1 MTIFPKW
8 LLNTDKIPNPKG
20 SCPKMLKK
28 FPGNGCMDDLLFY
41 VFFNSISVTDY
52 VRVIM
57 MELFLRLER
66 SPPRSWGGIKPGM
79 DNLPLHVL
87 SNSISIISHPPAP
100 GGIKPEKDNPRP
112 PLQGESNQEWI
123 ICHFTFFQTV
133 YRSYQ
138 DDEGMMMKGC
148 VKWNTVYDKE
158 DFSHGSPRPAGQ
170 RLTH

>member
-20 SCPKMLKK
+20 PFPKMLKK
-28 FPGNGCMDDLLFY
+28 IPGNGFMDDLRFY
-41 VFFNSISVTDY
+41 VLFNCISVTDY

-57 MELFLRLER
+57 MELLLRLER
-66 SPPRSWGGIKPGM
+66 FPPPLQEKSNLGWITCHFMFFQTVFRSY
-79 DNLPLHVL
+79 
-87 SNSISIISHPPAP
+87 PPAP
-100 GGIKPEKDNPRP
+100 CSRW
-112 PLQGESNQEWI
+112 ESNQGWI
-123 ICHFTFFQTV
+123 TCHFTFFQTV
-133 YRSYQ
+133 FRSYQ

-158 DFSHGSPRPAGQ
+158 DFNLGSPRAADQ

>member
-20 SCPKMLKK
+20 PFPKMLKK
-28 FPGNGCMDDLLFY
+28 IPGNGFIDDLRFY
-41 VFFNSISVTDY
+41 VLFNSISVTDY

-57 MELFLRLER
+57 MELFLWLER
-66 SPPRSWGGIKPGM
+66 SPLQGGIKPGM
-79 DNLPLHVL
+79 DNLPFHVL
-87 SNSISIISHPPAP
+87 SNSISIISPTPCS
-100 GGIKPEKDNPRP
+100 RW
-112 PLQGESNQEWI
+112 ESNQGWI
-123 ICHFTFFQTV
+123 TCHFTFFQTV
-133 YRSYQ
+133 FRSYQ

-158 DFSHGSPRPAGQ
+158 DFNLGSPRSAGQ